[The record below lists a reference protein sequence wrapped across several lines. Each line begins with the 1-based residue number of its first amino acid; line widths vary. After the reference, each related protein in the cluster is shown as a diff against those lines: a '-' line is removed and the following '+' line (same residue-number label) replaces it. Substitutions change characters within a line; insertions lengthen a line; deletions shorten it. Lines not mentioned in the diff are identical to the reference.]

1 MSGEAATLAI
11 VSYRETLASLWGS
24 KMCSVA
30 KVPPAETLTSLA
42 LSCHRLSTERQ
53 TDRDREREGGRER
66 QAGRKRHRERAT
78 ETETDKARETRDRKL
93 RGSTQSY
100 TLTHNKRLL
109 PNDYYGV
116 SSENLALR
124 KVH

>member
-42 LSCHRLSTERQ
+42 LSCLRLSTERQ
-53 TDRDREREGGRER
+53 TDRQRQRERGRERE
-66 QAGRKRHRERAT
+66 AGRQRQRETQRESDRDRDRQEIESFVVRHRAT
-78 ETETDKARETRDRKL
+78 RSHTTSVFFPTTTTESRL
-93 RGSTQSY
+93 RI
-100 TLTHNKRLL
+100 
-109 PNDYYGV
+109 
-116 SSENLALR
+116 
-124 KVH
+124 